1 MENLDF
7 NTLIEAAQYLDCA
20 GDRDVLENMK
30 AVYESG
36 EYFVAFVG
44 QFSAG
49 KSYLINNIIGR
60 AILPQGTMETTP
72 LLTYIRYGK
81 QEKAIVVS
89 TNGNK
94 QEINIEEV
102 ADIIQKGNE
111 SAWNIKDLEH
121 IEIFVDSDILKSGLI
136 LLDTPG
142 INTLI
147 ERHEQ
152 LLAQSLI
159 LASRIVYVTG
169 NAPSKVD
176 VEKLSYMQEHGFNL
190 AFVRTHCDL
199 VNTAEE
205 SINELISNDVH
216 ILQQEQI
223 CTGAI
228 FHVSNIPGTSRYANI
243 ASIQDALKNLGSDVE
258 KCRLKDFADQLAF
271 FKQKYSKRLAEAVL
285 NLQLKQRNALDE
297 INRKKQDAENRL
309 DGLKQKCDTE
319 RSKLQEQVTADVRR
333 LKKSYRNAV
342 EGYVDTEAAKIS
354 AARDIDNVN
363 EMKALLSR
371 LQHQTAAQAIN
382 YLNSNVTPLLAD
394 INKNEV
400 FEIPDMENLEVPE
413 IDNMDE
419 LAACRN
425 DELVNLKNNLLNI
438 CDAKETLAF
447 NIQQAENSPEYL
459 ELVNSLK
466 GLEKQLQEIQTEDF
480 ELGEYIPEMIQ
491 VMPEGIQPSDVGK
504 VVGNIADWAM
514 IFLPSGAIT
523 KPMGKLVGVAEKA
536 SKIIQKGKGA
546 ADILNKLRNM
556 GKVYATKRRI
566 EKAAKIIEAGRNI
579 TNQIRQ
585 NDTTGMF
592 DCLTLEYWGQKLGSC
607 FDASPRLEEN
617 LEYRNIY
624 MRQKEELRKNMLA
637 VQQKAYEEK
646 CQLGLFRNEQA
657 KQKAYMESLC
667 VDEKRLEEQIAGK
680 EAAIKKEARN
690 AALKKWRENTRIS
703 FEKSM
708 LATLP
713 DLIEDYLDSV
723 IDMVE
728 LYVNKKLE
736 SKMLLISKEQ
746 NKLEE
751 ILLLSPEEVAVKLQ
765 TALELKSR
773 LDNNNETEMC

>member
-121 IEIFVDSDILKSGLI
+121 IEIFVDSDMLKSGLI

-142 INTLI
+142 VNTLI

-228 FHVSNIPGTSRYANI
+228 FHVSNILGTSRYANI

-556 GKVYATKRRI
+556 GKVYATQRRI

-607 FDASPRLEEN
+607 FDAPPRLEEN

>member
-1 MENLDF
+1 M
-7 NTLIEAAQYLDCA
+7 
-20 GDRDVLENMK
+20 
-30 AVYESG
+30 
-36 EYFVAFVG
+36 
-44 QFSAG
+44 
-49 KSYLINNIIGR
+49 
-60 AILPQGTMETTP
+60 
-72 LLTYIRYGK
+72 
-81 QEKAIVVS
+81 
-89 TNGNK
+89 
-94 QEINIEEV
+94 
-102 ADIIQKGNE
+102 
-111 SAWNIKDLEH
+111 
-121 IEIFVDSDILKSGLI
+121 
-136 LLDTPG
+136 
-142 INTLI
+142 
-147 ERHEQ
+147 
-152 LLAQSLI
+152 
-159 LASRIVYVTG
+159 
-169 NAPSKVD
+169 
-176 VEKLSYMQEHGFNL
+176 
-190 AFVRTHCDL
+190 

-216 ILQQEQI
+216 ILQQEKI

-228 FHVSNIPGTSRYANI
+228 FHVSNIPGASRYANI
-243 ASIQDALKNLGSDVE
+243 ASIQDVLKNLGSDVE

-285 NLQLKQRNALDE
+285 YLQLKQRNALDE
-297 INRKKQDAENRL
+297 INRKKQDSENRL

-342 EGYVDTEAAKIS
+342 EGYVDTAAAKIS

-363 EMKALLSR
+363 EMRALLSR

-400 FEIPDMENLEVPE
+400 FATPDMENLEVPE

-466 GLEKQLQEIQTEDF
+466 GLKKQLQEIQAKDS

-514 IFLPSGAIT
+514 ILLPSGALN
-523 KPMGKLVGVAEKA
+523 KSMGKLVGVAEKA

-585 NDTTGMF
+585 NDTTGML

-607 FDASPRLEEN
+607 FDAPPRLEEN

-657 KQKAYMESLC
+657 KQKAYIESLC

-680 EAAIKKEARN
+680 EAAIKKEASN

-723 IDMVE
+723 TDMVE

-765 TALELKSR
+765 IALELKSR